1 MWFYVGEMKGDKGVV
16 IPDPLLLVCCMVDWG
31 KVVAFPFLSFL
42 VLGENK
48 LFLEKRNCI
57 GLNRKFSVSL
67 QDNDMHKP

>member
-1 MWFYVGEMKGDKGVV
+1 M
-16 IPDPLLLVCCMVDWG
+16 IPDTLCWLVAWLIGV

-48 LFLEKRNCI
+48 LFLEKRNRI

-67 QDNDMHKP
+67 QDNDIHKP